1 MSYRDWFRK
10 TQGKPPLGNADQN
23 IFDDS
28 TVLQSQ
34 EIKLNDGCMVR
45 AELWAED
52 GYTYLTYDFENE
64 NLLGSNDEV
73 IMQYLSEQG
82 LSVKSGKFSHYIMK
96 TGKRIKLNLTLGK
109 ADE

>member
-10 TQGKPPLGNADQN
+10 IQGKPPLEKSDQN

-28 TVLQSQ
+28 TVLQTQ
-34 EIKLNDGCMVR
+34 EIKLNNGCMVR

-64 NLLGSNDEV
+64 SLLGSTDEA
-73 IMQYLSEQG
+73 IMQYLNEQG
-82 LSVKSGKFSHYIMK
+82 VKVKSGKFPHYIMK
-96 TGKRIKLNLTLGK
+96 TGKRIKLNLTLGE